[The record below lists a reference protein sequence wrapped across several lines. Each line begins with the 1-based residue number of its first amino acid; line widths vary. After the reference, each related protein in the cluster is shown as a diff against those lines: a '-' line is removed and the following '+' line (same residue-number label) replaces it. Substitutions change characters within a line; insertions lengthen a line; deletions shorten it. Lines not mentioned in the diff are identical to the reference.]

1 MANKDFNMSS
11 LGTTSTAQAKR
22 KSNKRMIFLLLGVLA
37 VFGIVFFMKWFG
49 NIKMA
54 EFLDNMP
61 TPPAT
66 ISVAEVATM
75 RWDNTLEAIGTLVPV
90 NGAEL
95 TTESGGIV
103 TAIHYESGAQ
113 VEKGALLVTLDSG
126 NELGDLK
133 RLQAQAE
140 LAELNRKRREQ
151 LYKLEAISKS
161 DYDAVKAEAN
171 AAKAAVE
178 AQVGKLAQKE
188 IRAPF
193 AGQLGIR
200 RVNVGQYVSPGTP
213 MVSLQS
219 LDPVDVDFSL
229 PEQYTGAVKAGYV
242 VNVRVDAHAERAFNG
257 EVLAVE
263 PRVSESTRN
272 FGVRARLPNPEGLL
286 RAGQFG
292 RVVLDLPGEQQM
304 LVVPRTSIN
313 YASYGASVFVVRDRK
328 PAEGQ
333 TLGEDESKLEVVQK
347 FVKIGEGR
355 GDFVSVLDG
364 LAAGD
369 RVATSGLVKLRNN
382 QPIIINNDLAPNSQI
397 APKTPQT

>member
-1 MANKDFNMSS
+1 MANKDFNMTS
-11 LGTTSTAQAKR
+11 LGTSGSAQAKR
-22 KSNKRMIFLLLGVLA
+22 TSHKRMIIVLGSVLA
-37 VFGIVFFMKWFG
+37 VFALVFVMKWFG
-49 NIKMA
+49 NKGMA
-54 EFLDNMP
+54 EYLENMP

-66 ISVAEVATM
+66 ISVAEVASM
-75 RWDNTLEAIGTLVPV
+75 RWDNGLEAIGTLVPV

-103 TAIHYESGAQ
+103 TAIHFESGAQ

-133 RLQAQAE
+133 RLQAQAD

-161 DYDAVKAEAN
+161 DYDAAKAEAN

-178 AQVGKLAQKE
+178 AQVGKVGQKE

-200 RVNVGQYVSPGTP
+200 KVNVGQFVSPGTP

-229 PEQYTGAVKAGYV
+229 PEQYTGAVKPGYKV
-242 VNVRVDAHAERAFNG
+242 SVKVDANPDRAFAG
-257 EVLAVE
+257 EVLAIE

-272 FGVRARLPNPEGLL
+272 FGVRARLPNPDGLL

-292 RVVLDLPGEQQM
+292 RVELDLPGEQQM
-304 LVVPRTSIN
+304 LVVPRTSIS
-313 YASYGASVFVVRDRK
+313 YASYGASVFIVRDRK

-333 TLGEDESKLEVVQK
+333 TLGADEPKLEVVQK

-355 GDFVSVLDG
+355 GDFVAVLDG
-364 LAAGD
+364 LVAGD
-369 RVATSGLVKLRNN
+369 RVATSGLVKLQNN
-382 QPIIINNDLAPNSQI
+382 QPIIINNDLAPNSQLE
-397 APKTPQT
+397 PKTPQN

>member
-1 MANKDFNMSS
+1 MANQNFNMNSP
-11 LGTTSTAQAKR
+11 GATNVR
-22 KSNKRMIFLLLGVLA
+22 KSKKMMIILFIVVLSI
-37 VFGIVFFMKWFG
+37 FGLVFFLKWFG
-49 NIKMA
+49 NKMMA
-54 EFLDNMP
+54 NYLENMP

-66 ISVAEVATM
+66 ISVGEVQPI

-103 TAIHYESGAQ
+103 TAIHFESGAQ

-140 LAELNRKRREQ
+140 LAEMNRKRREQ

-178 AQVGKLAQKE
+178 AQIGKLAQKE

-229 PEQYTGAVKAGYV
+229 PEQYTGAVKAGYKV
-242 VNVRVDAHAERAFNG
+242 SVRVDAYADRSFEG

-263 PRVSESTRN
+263 PRVTESTRN
-272 FGVRARLPNPEGLL
+272 FGVRARLKNPEGLL

-292 RVVLDLPGEQQM
+292 RVVLELPGEREM
-304 LVVPRTSIN
+304 LVVPRTAIN
-313 YASYGASVFVVRDRK
+313 YASYGSSVFIVRDRK

-333 TLGEDESKLEVVQK
+333 TLGENDPKLEVVQK

-355 GDFVSVLDG
+355 GDFVAVIDG

-369 RVATSGLVKLRNN
+369 RVATSGLVKLQNN
-382 QPIIINNDLAPNSQI
+382 QPIIINNDLAPNTQLE
-397 APKTPQT
+397 PKTPQT

>member
-1 MANKDFNMSS
+1 MTS
-11 LGTTSTAQAKR
+11 LGTSGSAQAKY
-22 KSNKRMIFLLLGVLA
+22 KSHKGMIALLGGVLLVFA
-37 VFGIVFFMKWFG
+37 VVFFMKWFG
-49 NIKMA
+49 NMQMA
-54 EFLDNMP
+54 KFLDNMP

-75 RWDNTLEAIGTLVPV
+75 RWDKSLEAIGSLVPV

-103 TAIHYESGAQ
+103 TALHFESGAH
-113 VEKGALLVTLDSG
+113 VEAGTLLVTLDSA
-126 NELGDLK
+126 NERGDLK

-171 AAKAAVE
+171 AAKAAVD
-178 AQVGKLAQKE
+178 AQAGKLALKE

-200 RVNVGQYVSPGTP
+200 QVNVGQYVSPGTP
-213 MVSLQS
+213 LVSLQS

-229 PEQYTGAVKAGYV
+229 PEQYTGAVKPGYTV
-242 VNVRVDAHAERAFNG
+242 SVKVDAQPDRAFNG
-257 EVLAVE
+257 EVLAIE
-263 PRVSESTRN
+263 PRVTTATRN
-272 FGVRARLPNPEGLL
+272 FSVRARLPNPEGLL

-292 RVVLDLPGEQQM
+292 RVVLDLPGEQEM

-313 YASYGASVFVVRDRK
+313 YASYGASVFVVRDRQPVEGK
-328 PAEGQ
+328 PLQEG
-333 TLGEDESKLEVVQK
+333 EPKLEVVQK

-355 GDFVSVLDG
+355 GDFVAVLEG
-364 LAAGD
+364 LVAGD

-382 QPIIINNDLAPNSQI
+382 QPIIINNDLAPDAQLD
-397 APKTPQT
+397 PETPQT